1 MRNRGVSYITYGQIG
16 FAFFLVVCVSLHPG
30 FVFKANEGGLS
41 NYGIHIKTAFAY
53 TFALGL
59 PSLLTYCAVPFFD
72 RPDPLTRRFRQF
84 LRVYSLL
91 VLLTLLSTYP
101 YSLDVVLRDI
111 HIVIGSALI
120 VLDTVGGV
128 WMYRWRRHDR
138 SDDVL
143 VTALLLGF
151 VLAALTI
158 TGLLHILFVSQVV
171 TSGAFAISFV
181 RTAQSVAALAG
192 NS

>member
-1 MRNRGVSYITYGQIG
+1 MRSRGVAYIAYGQIG
-16 FAFFLVVCVSLHPG
+16 FAIFLVVCVALHPG
-30 FVFKANEGGLS
+30 FVFKADEGGLS

-59 PSLLTYCAVPFFD
+59 PGLLTYRAVPFFN
-72 RPDPLTRRFRQF
+72 RSDPVARRFQQF
-84 LRVYSLL
+84 LRAYSVLI
-91 VLLTLLSTYP
+91 LLTLLSTYV
-101 YSLDVVLRDI
+101 YSLDVVLRDL

-120 VLDTVGGV
+120 VLDTLGGV
-128 WMYRWRRHDR
+128 WLYRLRRNVR
-138 SDDVL
+138 FDDEL

-171 TSGAFAISFV
+171 TSGAFAILFV
-181 RTAQSVAALAG
+181 RGAKVVAAMPDIR
-192 NS
+192 

>member
-1 MRNRGVSYITYGQIG
+1 MKSRGVAYVTYGQIG
-16 FAFFLVVCVSLHPG
+16 FACFLVVCVALHPG

-53 TFALGL
+53 TLALGL
-59 PSLLTYCAVPFFD
+59 PGVLSWRAVSFFD
-72 RPDPLTRRFRQF
+72 RPDPWTRRFQRF
-84 LRVYSLL
+84 LRAYSLL
-91 VLLTLLSTYP
+91 ILLTLLSTYV
-101 YSLDVVLRDI
+101 YSLDVVLRDL

-128 WMYRWRRHDR
+128 WMYRVRRHVRGDA
-138 SDDVL
+138 VL

-151 VLAALTI
+151 LLAALTI

-171 TSGAFAISFV
+171 TSGAFAILFV
-181 RTAQSVAALAG
+181 RSAKSIAATPG
-192 NS
+192 SP